1 MRRVDPTI
9 TSGVT
14 ITSVSVCSPIA
25 WNHLQTVVFL
35 SLRLCSCHL
44 PTEWRLSL
52 SLSIACPSA
61 LWCCRT
67 WLMLH
72 DVLFKH
78 PVKRLFVLHQ
88 SIQLTRRYGRFP
100 PVLMAAVAT
109 DLTPVSPQ
117 EWMDLGTP
125 ATLSASVHQEND
137 GWIFY
142 PFKRFISFCKAI
154 FRGGGITNQ
163 IFSPRISVQ
172 SHGDFLFF
180 ADYGIENV
188 YTTKIK

>member
-1 MRRVDPTI
+1 MMRRVDPTI

-25 WNHLQTVVFL
+25 WNHLQTASTPATPPQPSAWRKFSFFYVVVFL

-125 ATLSASVHQEND
+125 ATLSA
-137 GWIFY
+137 
-142 PFKRFISFCKAI
+142 A
-154 FRGGGITNQ
+154 
-163 IFSPRISVQ
+163 
-172 SHGDFLFF
+172 
-180 ADYGIENV
+180 
-188 YTTKIK
+188 